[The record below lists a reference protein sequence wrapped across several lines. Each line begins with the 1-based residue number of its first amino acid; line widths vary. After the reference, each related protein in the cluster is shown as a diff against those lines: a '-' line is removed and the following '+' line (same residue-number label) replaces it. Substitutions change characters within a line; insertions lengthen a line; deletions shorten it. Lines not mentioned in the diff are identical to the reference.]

1 MARPRQTRDSESEI
15 EVLILDRRMLDQVVS
30 TVSASNAEE
39 PGSVAVC
46 ELCGGRVVQIHC
58 KIKCHTC
65 GYARDCSDP

>member
-1 MARPRQTRDSESEI
+1 
-15 EVLILDRRMLDQVVS
+15 MLDQVVS